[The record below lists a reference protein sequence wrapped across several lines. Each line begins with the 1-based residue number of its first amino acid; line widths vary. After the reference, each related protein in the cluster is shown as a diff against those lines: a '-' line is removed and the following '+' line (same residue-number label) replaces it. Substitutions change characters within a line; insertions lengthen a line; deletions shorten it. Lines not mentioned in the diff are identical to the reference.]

1 MNTTSRKPDSV
12 SSENITPEEARSER
26 TIFITPID
34 SETLKWSKP
43 WSIR

>member
-12 SSENITPEEARSER
+12 SIEKNTPDADTSER

-34 SETLKWSKP
+34 
-43 WSIR
+43 R